1 MFGAFNVEH
10 FPFVYIRIKSD
21 DHTDETFEY
30 YKSSIT
36 QVLYKAKRDKQKV
49 IILLELFQCD
59 GSTFNMEN
67 LFKQA
72 NFYKRI
78 MEYSTKYVQHLY
90 ILSNRNDLPIYVKIF
105 KTFCK
110 ALVPFKIVKNLEKIE
125 KNIMKKYGEKVSLE
139 MFAKPNELTYT
150 DQYVADGAAEGDA
163 EAIEQEIPPSPTSSG
178 SATVKLSVEECQ
190 KMLQEGASAGA
201 NASACEGESDG
212 DD

>member
-49 IILLELFQCD
+49 IILLDLVQCD
-59 GSTFNMEN
+59 GSTFNVDN

-90 ILSNRNDLPIYVKIF
+90 ILSNRTDLAIYVKIF

-110 ALVPFKIVKNLEKIE
+110 AQVPFKIVKNLEKVE
-125 KNIMKKYGEKVSLE
+125 KNILKKYGEKVSLE
-139 MFAKPNELTYT
+139 MFAKPDELTYT
-150 DQYVADGAAEGDA
+150 EQYVADGVGEGVA

-178 SATVKLSVEECQ
+178 SATAKLSVEECQ
-190 KMLQEGASAGA
+190 RMLQESAGG
-201 NASACEGESDG
+201 NAGRCDGESDG